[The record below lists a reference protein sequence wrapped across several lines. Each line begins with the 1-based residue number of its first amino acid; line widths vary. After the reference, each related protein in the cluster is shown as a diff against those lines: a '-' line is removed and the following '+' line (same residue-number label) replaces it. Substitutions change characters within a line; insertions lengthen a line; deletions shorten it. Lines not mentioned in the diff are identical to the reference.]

1 MGDDKEITT
10 RYKDE
15 DMDTVEEQIER
26 FRKGDKLLNSD
37 DFIIN
42 GQPDQKA
49 VESFAQALRKEK
61 DPVRKQIARLLVN
74 MGQKVDPLYNKGG
87 RLVRDRQIVSV
98 LVEEGL
104 AQHGT
109 ARGYSFDALH
119 SFVPVELLKEHEG
132 SIVWNVKNRPHSA
145 GLLVIAKG
153 KFASAIS
160 LVEDLVRSPQWGD
173 AESVYVARA
182 ALGHRETEK
191 RYIDSFLSTRS
202 PAEKALLAETLGF
215 IGTPAALKALAK
227 EMRTDLIFVLTGSY
241 RKSVRLDIISALSF
255 NYPDKTFLY
264 DNAILDESGYD
275 RVERF
280 CEETFGIIWEKP
292 RPQFLTI
299 EGFPLPR

>member
-1 MGDDKEITT
+1 
-10 RYKDE
+10 
-15 DMDTVEEQIER
+15 MDGVEEQIER
-26 FRKGDKLLNSD
+26 FRKGDKILNTD
-37 DFIIN
+37 VFIIN
-42 GQPDQKA
+42 GKPDDKA
-49 VESFAQALRKEK
+49 LESFVRALRKEK
-61 DPVRKQIARLLVN
+61 DPVRKQITRLLVN
-74 MGQKVDPLYNKGG
+74 MAQKVDPLYSKGG
-87 RLVRDRQIVSV
+87 RLVRDRQIMSI

-132 SIVWNVKNRPHSA
+132 SIVWNVKNRPHSS

-153 KFASAIS
+153 KLSSAIS
-160 LVEDLVRSPQWGD
+160 LVEDLVRSLQWGD
-173 AESVYVARA
+173 AENVYIARA
-182 ALGHRETEK
+182 ALGHKETEK
-191 RYIDSFLSTRS
+191 RYIDLFLSTGS
-202 PAEKALLAETLGF
+202 PAEKARLAETLGF
-215 IGTPAALKALAK
+215 IGTPETLRALAK

-241 RKSVRLDIISALSF
+241 RKSVRLNIISALSF

-264 DNAILDESGYD
+264 DNAILDERGYD

-292 RPQFLTI
+292 RPEFLTI